1 MLLHHSLQNIAVYW
15 NYNSNLFIG
24 SFFYVP
30 PYLSVLSKYRIE
42 GQVKLNMTTCLLSYS
57 QETRHEISMSVWDSI
72 KTLAVEKGYKGKKNT
87 KSFDWT
93 VVIKCFC

>member
-1 MLLHHSLQNIAVYW
+1 
-15 NYNSNLFIG
+15 
-24 SFFYVP
+24 
-30 PYLSVLSKYRIE
+30 
-42 GQVKLNMTTCLLSYS
+42 MTTCLSSYS

-93 VVIKCFC
+93 IVIKCFC